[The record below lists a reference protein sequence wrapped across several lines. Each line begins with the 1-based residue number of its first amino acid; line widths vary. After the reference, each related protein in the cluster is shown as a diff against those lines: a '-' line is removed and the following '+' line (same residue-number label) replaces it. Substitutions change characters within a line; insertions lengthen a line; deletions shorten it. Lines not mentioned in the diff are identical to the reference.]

1 MSNLSE
7 VKSREDLFRLLNIPK
22 KNMTYLLYNK
32 DKKGTENS
40 YSTFT
45 IKKRNGED
53 RIICAPNNELKFVQ
67 RRLANLLWVTQKK
80 IWRENKIKPTISH
93 GFEKNKSII
102 TNAGIHR
109 NKKFVLNVDLEDFFS
124 SFHFGRVKGFFEKD
138 RNFKVP
144 QEVALVIAQL
154 TCHKGI
160 LPQGAPSSPIITN
173 LICNIMDLRIL
184 KLARKYKL
192 DYTRYAD
199 DLTFSTNDIVFLD
212 CEKEFL
218 SKLEEEIVRAGFKV
232 NPKKTRLQFSNSRQE
247 VTGLVVN
254 KKISVPKEYYKK
266 TRAMAYNLYKNKE
279 YFIDNVPG
287 TINQLEGRFAFI
299 NQIDKWNNVLE
310 YKTSLDN
317 NNLEHQKHLLTIKR
331 KEKNHHVMLKL
342 LNRREREYQ
351 KFLYYKYFYNNEKPT
366 IVTEGKTDIRY
377 LMAALK
383 CLYKDY
389 PNLVEKVGEKF
400 NFKVY
405 FLKRSKKIDNREVSR
420 FKYFFNLPI
429 DGADAMKNL
438 YNFFSDKNIL
448 YPNYLKYFN
457 SFESNSPASPNFF
470 IFDNEIS
477 NRNKPLSSFITHVY
491 NKSQISK
498 ATKEM
503 SENLYLKLEEN
514 LYVVTHQVLD
524 GCKENEIE
532 DLFDEKT
539 KGHTIGEKTF
549 SPKGDADN
557 HYGKEIFSKYIL
569 KNYKS
574 IDFENFRPMLDNIN
588 KIITEYKS

>member
-7 VKSREDLFRLLNIPK
+7 IKSREDLFRLLNIPK

-40 YSTFT
+40 YTTFT

-80 IWRENKIKPTISH
+80 IWRENNIKSTISH

-102 TNAGIHR
+102 TNARIHR
-109 NKKFVLNVDLEDFFS
+109 NKKFVLNIDLEDFFS

-154 TCHKGI
+154 TCYKGV

-199 DLTFSTNDIVFLD
+199 DLTFSTNDIVFLHF
-212 CEKEFL
+212 EKEFL
-218 SKLEEEIVRAGFKV
+218 IKLEKEIVRAGFKV
-232 NPKKTRLQFSNSRQE
+232 NPKKTRIQFSNSRQE

-310 YKTSLDN
+310 YETSLDN
-317 NNLEHQKHLLTIKR
+317 NNLEYQKHLLTIKR
-331 KEKNHHVMLKL
+331 KEKNHYNMLKL

-351 KFLYYKYFYNNEKPT
+351 KFLYYKYFYSNEKST

-383 CLYKDY
+383 SLYKDY
-389 PNLVEKVGEKF
+389 PNLVEKVGENF

-405 FLKRSKKIDNREVSR
+405 FLKRSKKKDKREVSR

-438 YNFFSDKNIL
+438 YNFFSDKNTL
-448 YPNYLKYFN
+448 CPNYLKYFS
-457 SFESNSPASPNFF
+457 SFESSKPASPNFF

-477 NRNKPLSSFITHVY
+477 NKDKPLKTFINYVY
-491 NKSQISK
+491 AKSQSAK
-498 ATKEM
+498 AEEMKEK
-503 SENLYLKLEEN
+503 LYLKIEEN
-514 LYVVTHQVLD
+514 LYIVTHQVLD

-539 KGHTIGEKTF
+539 RGHIIGGKTF
-549 SPKGDADN
+549 SPKGDSNN

-569 KNYKS
+569 KNYKY
-574 IDFENFRPMLDNIN
+574 INFENFRPMLDNIN
-588 KIITEYKS
+588 KIITEYKN